1 MPPVCKRFETNLKK
15 SETCESDVVS
25 VWPLLPAALR
35 LAKTAAKLVKDGTKF
50 LNVGIQGWALRK
62 PFFQTAGR
70 LANGGADR
78 GVHMS
83 SLRSATITV
92 TVIVIGFVTVIVVII
107 SSITIN
113 VNKFQSVFSSV
124 VQAVV
129 KKRFKLFMLLKPRM
143 QT

>member
-1 MPPVCKRFETNLKK
+1 
-15 SETCESDVVS
+15 
-25 VWPLLPAALR
+25 
-35 LAKTAAKLVKDGTKF
+35 
-50 LNVGIQGWALRK
+50 
-62 PFFQTAGR
+62 
-70 LANGGADR
+70 
-78 GVHMS
+78 MS